1 MSDLLV
7 FCEQREGSV
16 LPGSLGLLGAASR
29 LAGELGVGCDAV
41 VCGSGLD
48 HAALAA
54 LGGHGAR
61 TVVVCDDPAL
71 GQALAQPIVDALAG
85 VVGARA
91 YGTVL
96 FAGSVLAADSA
107 AALAARL
114 GAGVIVDAVELHV
127 RDGRLVTLRP
137 GLGDSVF
144 AHCALRGDRGCVIM
158 RAGTFAPGEG
168 GGAAAPV
175 EQVAA
180 SVQEWSAAARIVGH
194 EAADTGGVDITQ
206 ADILVGGGRGLGGA
220 DKFVLSEER
229 AKALG
234 GEVAA
239 TRAVV
244 DAGWYPYS
252 AQVGQTGKTVSP
264 KLYIAVGISGA
275 IQHKVGMAGS
285 DLIVAI
291 NKDGHAPI
299 FDYADL
305 GVVGDLNVVVP
316 RLTALLRERGGG

>member
-1 MSDLLV
+1 MADLLV
-7 FCEQREGSV
+7 FCEQRDGAV
-16 LPGSLGLLGAASR
+16 LAGSLGLLGAAGR
-29 LAGELGVGCDAV
+29 LAGELGVACDAV

-48 HAALAA
+48 QAALAA

-61 TVVVCDDPAL
+61 AVLVCDDPAL

-85 VVGARA
+85 VVAARG

-114 GAGVIVDAVELHV
+114 GTGVIVDAVELHA

-144 AHCALRGDRGCVIM
+144 AHCALRGDRGCVIT

-168 GGAAAPV
+168 GGPVAPV
-175 EQVAA
+175 EQIPAGI
-180 SVQEWSAAARIVGH
+180 QPWSLAARIVGH

-206 ADILVGGGRGLGGA
+206 ADILVGGGRGLGGP
-220 DKFVLSEER
+220 DKFVLCEELAR
-229 AKALG
+229 ALG

-275 IQHKVGMAGS
+275 IQHKVGMASS

-291 NKDGHAPI
+291 NKDANAPI

-305 GVVGDLNVVVP
+305 GVVGDLNVVLP
-316 RLTALLRERGGG
+316 KLTELVRQRTGR

>member
-61 TVVVCDDPAL
+61 SVVVCDDPAL
-71 GQALAQPIVDALAG
+71 AQALAQPIVDALAG
-85 VVGARA
+85 VVDARA

-168 GGAAAPV
+168 GGATAPV

-220 DKFVLSEER
+220 DKFVLCEDL

>member
-61 TVVVCDDPAL
+61 SVVVCDDPAL
-71 GQALAQPIVDALAG
+71 AQALAQPIVDALAG
-85 VVGARA
+85 VVDARA

-144 AHCALRGDRGCVIM
+144 AHCALRGGRGCVIM

-175 EQVAA
+175 EQVVA
-180 SVQEWSAAARIVGH
+180 SVQQWSAAARIVGH

-206 ADILVGGGRGLGGA
+206 AEILVGGGRGLGGA
-220 DKFVLSEER
+220 DKFALCEEL

-264 KLYIAVGISGA
+264 KLYLAVGISGA

-291 NKDGHAPI
+291 NKDAHAPI

-316 RLTALLRERGGG
+316 RLTALIRERAGT

>member
-144 AHCALRGDRGCVIM
+144 AHCAVRGDRGCVIM
-158 RAGTFAPGEG
+158 RAGTYAPGEG

-180 SVQEWSAAARIVGH
+180 SVQDWSAAARIVGH

-220 DKFVLSEER
+220 DKFALCEEL

>member
-220 DKFVLSEER
+220 DKFVLCEDL

-316 RLTALLRERGGG
+316 RLTALLRERAGG

>member
-144 AHCALRGDRGCVIM
+144 AHCAVRGDRGCVIM

-180 SVQEWSAAARIVGH
+180 SVQDWSAAARIVGH

-206 ADILVGGGRGLGGA
+206 AEILVGGGRGLGGA
-220 DKFVLSEER
+220 DKFALCEEL

>member
-114 GAGVIVDAVELHV
+114 GAGVIVDAVELHA

-158 RAGTFAPGEG
+158 RAGTYAPGEG

-180 SVQEWSAAARIVGH
+180 SVQDWSAAARIVGH

-220 DKFVLSEER
+220 DKFVLCEEL

-316 RLTALLRERGGG
+316 RLTALLRERAGG

>member
-158 RAGTFAPGEG
+158 RAGTYAPGEG

-180 SVQEWSAAARIVGH
+180 SVQDWSAAARIVGH

-220 DKFVLSEER
+220 DKFALCEEL

-316 RLTALLRERGGG
+316 RLTALLRERAGG

>member
-114 GAGVIVDAVELHV
+114 GAGVIVDAVELHA

-168 GGAAAPV
+168 GGATAPV

-220 DKFVLSEER
+220 DKFVLCEDL

-316 RLTALLRERGGG
+316 RLTALLRERAGG

>member
-7 FCEQREGSV
+7 FCEQREGVV
-16 LPGSLGLLGAASR
+16 LPGSLGVLAEVAR
-29 LAGELGVGCDAV
+29 LAGELGGAADAV

-48 HAALAA
+48 RDALAT

-61 TVVVCDDPAL
+61 TVIACDHESLAEAL
-71 GQALAQPIVDALAG
+71 SQPIVDALAG
-85 VVGARA
+85 VVAERG
-91 YGTVL
+91 YGTVV
-96 FAGSVLAADSA
+96 FAGSVLAADA
-107 AALAARL
+107 AAGLAART
-114 GAGVIVDAVELHV
+114 GSGVIVDAVELNA

-144 AHCALRGDRGCVIM
+144 SHCALRGDRGCVIV
-158 RAGTFAPGEG
+158 RAGTFAATDDS
-168 GGAAAPV
+168 GAR
-175 EQVAA
+175 A
-180 SVQEWSAAARIVGH
+180 SVEAAETSVQPWSLGARIVGH
-194 EAADTGGVDITQ
+194 EAAEAGGVDITQ
-206 ADILVGGGRGLGGA
+206 ADILVGGGRGLGGPE
-220 DKFVLSEER
+220 KFALCEDL

-252 AQVGQTGKTVSP
+252 AQVGQTGKTVTP
-264 KLYIAVGISGA
+264 RLYIAVGISGA
-275 IQHKVGMAGS
+275 IQHKVGMANS

-291 NKDGHAPI
+291 NKDANAPI

-305 GVVGDLNVVVP
+305 GVVGDLNDVVP
-316 RLTALLRERGGG
+316 KLTALVRERTGR